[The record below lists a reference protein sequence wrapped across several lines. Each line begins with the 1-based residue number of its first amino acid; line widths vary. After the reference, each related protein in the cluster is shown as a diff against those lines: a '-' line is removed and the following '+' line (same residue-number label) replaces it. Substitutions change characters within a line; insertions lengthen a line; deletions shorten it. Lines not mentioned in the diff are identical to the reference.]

1 MTRARLPNPKST
13 SKESISPALG
23 YLFRKRQTQPLA
35 RAGSLRLSPIACDR
49 WHLLK
54 LASERLNTSHGV
66 CKILIAGWP
75 PPVPDSL
82 KSHRQSRKR
91 FPGFPA
97 RKREL
102 RGARNRAHVLTWRAR
117 AILPHHPAV
126 FQVRDARPV
135 RRMNGFPEIST
146 HGGFPGNPDPLLP
159 RSNEGHGIRR
169 RQFFQNRASRPV
181 PEQHHSQPHNHC
193 KDDRPKQ

>member
-1 MTRARLPNPKST
+1 MFPTEKLWSQDPEEANRPCAPPPNQKIT

-23 YLFRKRQTQPLA
+23 DLFRQRQTQPLA

-75 PPVPDSL
+75 PPVPELL

-97 RKREL
+97 RRREL
-102 RGARNRAHVLTWRAR
+102 RGVGNRAHVLTRRAR
-117 AILPHHPAV
+117 AILPHHAAV
-126 FQVRDARPV
+126 FQVRDTCPV
-135 RRMNGFPEIST
+135 PRMNTLPQISPP
-146 HGGFPGNPDPLLP
+146 GSFPG
-159 RSNEGHGIRR
+159 H
-169 RQFFQNRASRPV
+169 
-181 PEQHHSQPHNHC
+181 
-193 KDDRPKQ
+193 